1 MIGWMFEKCAHVSK
15 LGEYNVFHEAGKN
28 SFSGAAIL
36 IKDSISVITAHSH
49 QEHQQKYRN

>member
-1 MIGWMFEKCAHVSK
+1 MFEKCAHVSK